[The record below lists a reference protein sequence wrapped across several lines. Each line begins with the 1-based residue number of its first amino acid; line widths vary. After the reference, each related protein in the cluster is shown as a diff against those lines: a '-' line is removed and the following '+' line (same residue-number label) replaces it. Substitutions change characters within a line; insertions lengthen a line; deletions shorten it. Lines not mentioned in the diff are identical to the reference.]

1 MSSWYWLCLSLLS
14 AGIVVRIFRG
24 VFILIFCATSGTRV
38 MPTLQNKPEASSHTR
53 VSSTKASTGWADA
66 VWSPWPIPL
75 LRVPLFP
82 LSPLWKLI
90 FVLSRFG
97 CLWFSRESILS
108 SKYLNML
115 HHVACRIHRWLLR
128 SPAFKGRPPASSR
141 TLCFLC

>member
-14 AGIVVRIFRG
+14 AGIVVRIFG
-24 VFILIFCATSGTRV
+24 GMFMLIFCTTSGTRV
-38 MPTLQNKPEASSHTR
+38 MPSLQNKPEASSHAR

-66 VWSPWPIPL
+66 AWSPRPIPP
-75 LRVPLFP
+75 LRAPLFP

-97 CLWFSRESILS
+97 CLWFSRKSILS

-115 HHVACRIHRWLLR
+115 PHVAWRIHRWLLR
-128 SPAFKGRPPASSR
+128 SPAFKGTPPASPR
-141 TLCFLC
+141 ILCLLC